1 MSARTL
7 MIQGTGSHVGKS
19 VLVAALCRIFT
30 RRGVRVAPF
39 KSQNMSN
46 NSAVTPDEK
55 EIGRA
60 QAVQAAACGLAPRT
74 DFNPILIKPS
84 GECEAQVVVNG
95 EVAGRLNA
103 GDFGQVRRR
112 YASDAEAAFRRLE
125 QEFELIVLEG
135 AGSPAEINLRDC
147 DIVNM
152 WMARQ
157 ARSPVVLVGDIDRG
171 GVLASLVGTMEL
183 LTTEERRYVKGMLIN
198 KFRGEPALLTPGL
211 REVEKRTQVPC
222 LGVIP
227 YWRHI
232 QLPEEDAIEWT
243 RFDTNAGHGGDVL
256 TIGIVEAPC
265 LSNFTD
271 FDALAR
277 EPDVRLVRV
286 SDSTENPFD
295 ALIFPGT
302 KHTAQALRSI
312 IACGIDRVARRVHRQ
327 GGMLI
332 GLCGGYQILGKQIRD
347 PEGVESSDGL
357 LDGLGFLDVT
367 TTFVSKK
374 VTRPVSAVHRGSG
387 APVQGYEIHMGQTVA
402 GQGVTPLFDL
412 RSEEGAISGSEG
424 AVSSDGRIWG
434 TYIHGLFNHPA
445 FRRAFL
451 NRLREVKGGSPLAP
465 HPDNSLDY
473 HLDQLAD
480 HVRASIDL
488 PALEAIIHAGV

>member
-1 MSARTL
+1 

-19 VLVAALCRIFT
+19 VLVAALCRIFA

-46 NSAVTPDEK
+46 NSAVTPDER

-60 QAVQAAACGLAPRT
+60 QAVQAAACRLAPRT

-84 GECEAQVVVNG
+84 GEREAQVVVNG
-95 EVAGRLNA
+95 EVAGSLQA

-125 QEFELIVLEG
+125 QEFELIILEG

-157 ARSPVVLVGDIDRG
+157 ARAPVILVGDIDRG

-183 LTTEERRYVKGMLIN
+183 LTIDERRHVKGMVIN
-198 KFRGEPALLTPGL
+198 KFRGEPALLTPGI

-232 QLPEEDAIEWT
+232 RLPEEDAIEWT
-243 RFDTNAGHGGDVL
+243 TFKGNSAPGAEVL

-277 EPDVRLVRV
+277 EEDVRLVRV
-286 SDSTENPFD
+286 SGATETPFD
-295 ALIFPGT
+295 AVIFPGT
-302 KHTAQALRSI
+302 KQTAQALRSVV
-312 IACGIDRVARRVHRQ
+312 ASGIDRIARRVYDQ
-327 GGMLI
+327 GGMVI
-332 GLCGGYQILGKQIRD
+332 GLCGGYQLLGRELRD
-347 PEGVESSDGL
+347 PDGVESSDGL
-357 LDGLGFLDVT
+357 LTGLGLLDVT
-367 TTFVSKK
+367 TTFESKK
-374 VTRPVSAVHRGSG
+374 ITRSVSAVHRDSG
-387 APVQGYEIHMGQTVA
+387 IAVQGYEIHMGRTVL
-402 GQGVTPLFDL
+402 GPGVTPLFDR
-412 RSEEGAISGSEG
+412 RSDRGAGNESEG
-424 AVSSDGRIWG
+424 AVSGDGRIWG
-434 TYIHGLFNHPA
+434 TYIHGLFDRPL

-451 NRLREVKGGSPLAP
+451 NRLRARKGWPPLASS
-465 HPDNSLDY
+465 PDNSLDAQ
-473 HLDQLAD
+473 LDQLAD
-480 HVRASIDL
+480 HVSAAIDL
-488 PALEAIIHAGV
+488 PAIEAIIHAGI